1 MTHNPFQDP
10 NFNYINSC
18 KSTRDTFF
26 SLSNH
31 FKNNRWLGKNN
42 VYRIGCVKKIE
53 KEEEDGISYNQRHLS
68 QYIASSVPLHCMD
81 GWSYLGKSIY
91 SALMGDSYTS
101 RHLAYYAQLRA
112 VMSLLSSQG
121 IGVFNKTHFYINNT
135 NSTHLINNNHS
146 RTNKS
151 GTHIAVRDAFN
162 NWINNDA
169 SISMLGN
176 IIKPEGINLSDW
188 FNHLSAGSP
197 LGFIGLDL
205 LKRWGCD
212 LRNFKLDHDARNEA
226 SYRPTQ
232 INDPNNTPINTTL
245 DLITEIWEDF
255 RPMAL
260 GNRFDLHLLKYSIHQ
275 YSSSTDRGNYLTE
288 KKIIKTLEGIGIDDE
303 SRVNILKDYLKR
315 ANDSKCLI
323 IEQANKKIDYN
334 KDENYYLKMISRDE
348 NYHLKMIS
356 RAVILLH
363 LASASTKSLMKETN
377 TKRNEIEF
385 WWKSFGVNRGLWDN
399 SQLDPLDYMF
409 DEIEEALSEISPDT
423 LTSVSDLRVKKSL
436 EIITLSMC
444 ERIGLMSIC
453 L

>member
-10 NFNYINSC
+10 NFDYKNSY
-18 KSTRDTFF
+18 KNTQGTFF

-53 KEEEDGISYNQRHLS
+53 KEEKDGIPYNQRHLS
-68 QYIASSVPLHCMD
+68 QYIASSIPLHCMD

-112 VMSLLSSQG
+112 AMSLLSSQG
-121 IGVFNKTHFYINNT
+121 IGILRNIHFYIDDV
-135 NSTHLINNNHS
+135 NSTHLINNNRS
-146 RTNKS
+146 GINRR
-151 GTHIAVRDAFN
+151 GTHDAVRDAFS
-162 NWINNDA
+162 NWINDDT

-188 FNHLSAGSP
+188 FDHLSAGSP

-212 LRNFKLDHDARNEA
+212 LKNFKLDHDARNEA

-232 INDPNNTPINTTL
+232 INDPNNTSINTTL
-245 DLITEIWEDF
+245 DLITEIWEDL

-260 GNRFDLHLLKYSIHQ
+260 GNRFDLHLLKYSIHK
-275 YSSSTDRGNYLTE
+275 YNNSTGRSKYWT
-288 KKIIKTLEGIGIDDE
+288 KRKIIKTLEEVGINDE
-303 SRVNILKDYLKR
+303 FRLEFLKDYLEKT
-315 ANDSKCLI
+315 NNNKCLI
-323 IEQANKKIDYN
+323 IEQASKKTNCN
-334 KDENYYLKMISRDE
+334 KDK

-385 WWKSFGVNRGLWDN
+385 WWKNFGVNRGLWDS
-399 SQLDPLDYMF
+399 SQLNPLDYMF
-409 DEIEEALSEISPDT
+409 DEIEEALSEISLDT
-423 LTSVSDLRVKKSL
+423 FTNVSDLRVKKSL

-444 ERIGLMSIC
+444 ERIGLTSIC